1 MAIERF
7 ETIPALKRRNL
18 ESHKGDYGSVL
29 VIAGSRG
36 MAGAAALAGAGALRS
51 GAGKVCVACPF
62 EVQPT
67 VASFEPSYMTY
78 PLADDATGHI
88 DFLACSADLR
98 TLIAKSSVLVLGPG
112 IGQTESTS
120 ALTRWIVEK
129 ETLPTVIDADGL
141 NVLAGQSSLLGSLT
155 RPVVITPHPQE
166 LSRLTGETVDAIQS
180 DREGHA
186 QCLASHP
193 NLVVVLKGAG
203 TIVTDGTRVYKNR
216 TGNPG
221 MATGGS
227 GDVLSGI
234 IGSMIAQGLPAFEAA
249 VLGVYAHG
257 LAGDIAKDQNGEVGM
272 IAGDIVDSLADA
284 FFHLIP
290 AE

>member
-1 MAIERF
+1 MAIERY
-7 ETIPALKRRNL
+7 ETIPALKRRAL
-18 ESHKGDYGSVL
+18 EAHKGDFGTVL
-29 VIAGSRG
+29 VIAGGRG

-67 VASFEPSYMTY
+67 VASYEPSYMAY
-78 PLADDATGHI
+78 PLADDGGGHL
-88 DFLACSADLR
+88 DFPACAAVLQS
-98 TLIAKSSVLVLGPG
+98 LISKSSVIVIGPG
-112 IGQTESTS
+112 LGQTASTKQ
-120 ALTRWIVEK
+120 LVHWVLEK
-129 ETLPTVIDADGL
+129 ETLPTVIDADAL
-141 NVLAGQSSLLGSLT
+141 NVLAGHPGMFKSLT
-155 RPVVITPHPQE
+155 RPVVITPHPSE
-166 LSRLTGETVDAIQS
+166 LSRITGDSVEAIQK

-186 QCLASHP
+186 LCLASHP

-203 TIVTDGTRVYKNR
+203 TIVTDGTRVYKNK

-234 IGSMIAQGLPAFEAA
+234 IGAMIGQGLPAFEAA

-272 IAGDIVDSLADA
+272 IAGDIVDALADA

-290 AE
+290 TD